1 MIRNKKFELSKRD
14 MNFFSEFSASA
25 GQAGSYISLSL
36 LILLAFI
43 VVGGGIYAVVFFQTS
58 AINSNIAALN
68 TKMQSESYQ
77 ADLAKYSDI
86 NNSMAGL
93 NQQYYAVSSLLAKVA
108 NTDKVETTNMDTLYS
123 NIPKDITITSYVYK
137 QGKITLTGTAKSYYT
152 PLDMIANFSKA
163 KLFSYVQI
171 TDISQLELSS
181 AGLTAEELNLEN
193 KYSFTIEGSL
203 KTKYEVL
210 ISRFVDNTVSQ
221 PLTAVGSQ
229 TLDVGEQY
237 TESGVNTFTSQ
248 DGSIYTLIRISLNNT
263 IVSDQDFAK
272 IQQSDSISGIVSS
285 SVDIKLFYTLTSA
298 NGGAQG

>member
-1 MIRNKKFELSKRD
+1 MTSNKKLELSKRD

-25 GQAGSYISLSL
+25 GQAGSYLSLSL

-43 VVGGGIYAVVFFQTS
+43 VIGGGIYAVVFFQTA

-68 TKMQSESYQ
+68 AKMQSESYQ
-77 ADLAKYSDI
+77 ADLAKYSEI

-108 NTDKVETTNMDTLYS
+108 NTDKVETVNMDTLYS
-123 NIPKDITITSYVYK
+123 NIPKDITITSYGYS
-137 QGKITLTGTAKSYYT
+137 QGKITLTGTAASYYS

-171 TDISQLELSS
+171 SNISQVDVSGT
-181 AGLTAEELNLEN
+181 GLTAEELKLAN

-210 ISRFVDNTVSQ
+210 VSRFVDSTVSQ

-237 TESGVNTFTSQ
+237 AESGVNTFTSQ
-248 DGSIYTLIRISLNNT
+248 GGNIYTLVRVSLNNA

-272 IQQSDSISGIVSS
+272 IQQSDSITGTVSS
-285 SVDIKLFYTLTSA
+285 SVDLKLFYTLTST
-298 NGGAQG
+298 NGGAQ